1 MRLWF
6 EYMMQELKGMDE
18 EEMLETM
25 PDRLHRDIAMDMHMD
40 ILRKVKLFQVFLILP
55 LLQYL

>member
-1 MRLWF
+1 
-6 EYMMQELKGMDE
+6 MMQELKGMDE

-40 ILRKVKLFQVFLILP
+40 IIRKVKLFQVLTIVTITVFMTYSGL
-55 LLQYL
+55 

>member
-40 ILRKVKLFQVFLILP
+40 ILRKVKLFQVFL
-55 LLQYL
+55 YCH